1 MRSPFPGVDPYIEDR
16 GFWQDFHHS
25 FVTYWRDAI
34 AQQLPEDY
42 AARIDE
48 RFEIVETPSQTV
60 KQRLPDV
67 AILRDPAIERESSTA
82 SSVIAIAVAP
92 ITRRLVIESES
103 REAYIEIYR
112 QSDEQLVSVL
122 ELLSP
127 SNKHRHG
134 RMQYLNKR
142 NELLLQDVNLVEL
155 DLLIDGERMPVE
167 PDMPAGEY
175 MAIVSR
181 EARRPYCEIYA
192 WNLPDRIPPIPVPLA
207 GDDPDVIIDLQAVY
221 DTVYDR
227 GQYYKQRRRLY
238 DQPLSLPVDD
248 ARRNWAVGI
257 AGQVTL

>member
-34 AQQLPEDY
+34 AQLLPEDY

-48 RFEIVETPSQTV
+48 RFEIVETPSQSV

-67 AILRDPAIERESSTA
+67 AILRDPSIERESSTA
-82 SSVIAIAVAP
+82 PTATAIAVAP
-92 ITRRLVIESES
+92 IVRRLVIESES

-112 QSDEQLVSVL
+112 QSDEQLISVL

-127 SNKHRHG
+127 SNEHHHG

-142 NELLLQDVNLVEL
+142 NEILLQDVNLVEL
-155 DLLIDGERMPVE
+155 DLLVGGERLPVE
-167 PDMPAGEY
+167 PDLPAGDY
-175 MAIVSR
+175 LALVSR
-181 EARRPYCEIYA
+181 AARRPWCEVYA
-192 WNLPDRIPPIPVPLA
+192 WNMPDRIPPIPVPLA
-207 GDDPDVIIDLQAVY
+207 GDDPDVTIDLQAVF

-238 DQPLSLPVDD
+238 EKPLSLPIENT
-248 ARRNWAVGI
+248 RRDWAAGI
-257 AGQVTL
+257 ATQVTL